1 MNDNQGTKNDFIRE
15 QIKEKPLNKKK
26 YMARVGMSALSGAVF
41 ALSASVVF
49 AVVMPYLPGE
59 AKAKEAGLDTEQLGL
74 TETVTEEVTENTETE
89 NTETENTESEQV
101 QGKPVEHTGAEME
114 LSLEHYQ
121 KIHNQLYSIGN
132 VANRS
137 IVTITSVK
145 SEQDWFSNS
154 FETEGQGSGI
164 IIKESGNYL
173 LILTEKKIISDA
185 NRMSVTFQN
194 GAIADAK
201 LRKYDANSGIAII
214 QVDKQEL
221 DQATLRNIEVAKLGN
236 SKLVTKG
243 SIVLALGSPLGTNY
257 SILTGNITSTE
268 NSISKQD
275 DNYSVFTTDIVGSK
289 NGNGVLVNVDGEVI
303 GIIMQGQS
311 TAEGGNTLTA
321 FGISDVKSII
331 EFLIK
336 GRDIPYLGTSVITV
350 SDKIASAYE
359 IPRGVYIKE
368 VAVDSPA
375 MLAGLQ
381 SGDVITKVDKVEVS
395 TVDSYNEAI
404 MKMVPE
410 QEYAIIVM
418 RQGANGYYEVR
429 CKVVAGVM
437 E

>member
-121 KIHNQLYSIGN
+121 KLHNQLYSIGN

-145 SEQDWFSNS
+145 SEQDWFSTS

-185 NRMSVTFQN
+185 KRMSVTFQN

-214 QVDKQEL
+214 QVDKQEV

-257 SILTGNITSTE
+257 SILIGNITSTE

-336 GRDIPYLGTSVITV
+336 GRDIPYVGTSVITV

>member
-74 TETVTEEVTENTETE
+74 TETVTEEVTENTEI
-89 NTETENTESEQV
+89 ENTESEQV
-101 QGKPVEHTGAEME
+101 QGKPVEHTGAAME

-185 NRMSVTFQN
+185 KRMSVTFQN

-214 QVDKQEL
+214 QVDKQEV

-257 SILTGNITSTE
+257 SILIGNITSTE

-275 DNYSVFTTDIVGSK
+275 DNYSVFTD
-289 NGNGVLVNVDGEVI
+289 
-303 GIIMQGQS
+303 
-311 TAEGGNTLTA
+311 TLLLY
-321 FGISDVKSII
+321 S
-331 EFLIK
+331 LHH
-336 GRDIPYLGTSVITV
+336 
-350 SDKIASAYE
+350 
-359 IPRGVYIKE
+359 
-368 VAVDSPA
+368 
-375 MLAGLQ
+375 
-381 SGDVITKVDKVEVS
+381 
-395 TVDSYNEAI
+395 
-404 MKMVPE
+404 
-410 QEYAIIVM
+410 
-418 RQGANGYYEVR
+418 
-429 CKVVAGVM
+429 
-437 E
+437 

>member
-15 QIKEKPLNKKK
+15 QIKEKPLNKKR

-214 QVDKQEL
+214 QVDKQEV

-257 SILTGNITSTE
+257 SILIGNITSTE

-350 SDKIASAYE
+350 SDKIESAYA

-375 MLAGLQ
+375 MLAG
-381 SGDVITKVDKVEVS
+381 
-395 TVDSYNEAI
+395 
-404 MKMVPE
+404 
-410 QEYAIIVM
+410 
-418 RQGANGYYEVR
+418 
-429 CKVVAGVM
+429 
-437 E
+437 

>member
-26 YMARVGMSALSGAVF
+26 YMVRVGMSALCGGVF

-49 AVVMPYLPGE
+49 AVVMPYLSVEG
-59 AKAKEAGLDTEQLGL
+59 KSKETILDTEQLMVS
-74 TETVTEEVTENTETE
+74 EKETEEVTEHTETQ
-89 NTETENTESEQV
+89 NTESGQM
-101 QGKPVEHTGAEME
+101 QGKPVEHTSSEME

-154 FETEGQGSGI
+154 FETEGQGSGVV
-164 IIKESGNYL
+164 IKESGNQL

-185 NRMSVTFQN
+185 KRMSVTFQN

-257 SILTGNITSTE
+257 SILIGNITSTE
-268 NSISKQD
+268 NTISKQD

-350 SDKIASAYE
+350 SDKIASSYE

-381 SGDVITKVDKVEVS
+381 SGDVITKVDNTEVS
-395 TVDSYNEAI
+395 TVTSYNEAI
-404 MKMVPE
+404 MKMVPG
-410 QEYAIIVM
+410 QEYMVIVM

-429 CKVVAGVM
+429 CKVVAGIM